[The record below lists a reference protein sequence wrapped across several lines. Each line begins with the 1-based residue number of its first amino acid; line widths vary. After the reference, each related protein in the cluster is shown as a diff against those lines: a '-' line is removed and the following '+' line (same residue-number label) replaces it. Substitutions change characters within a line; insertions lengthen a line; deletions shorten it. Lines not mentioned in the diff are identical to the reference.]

1 MDQKGEAGSYLI
13 LENLFYSFNV
23 SEKIGCINVLNERVP
38 PGRLHT
44 RGMSGGPTVA
54 IYTTLQASLISV
66 NRRKYNANTNYKNSH
81 LSD

>member
-1 MDQKGEAGSYLI
+1 MNQKGEARSYLPAI
-13 LENLFYSFNV
+13 LENSFNV

-54 IYTTLQASLISV
+54 IYTTLQASLISL